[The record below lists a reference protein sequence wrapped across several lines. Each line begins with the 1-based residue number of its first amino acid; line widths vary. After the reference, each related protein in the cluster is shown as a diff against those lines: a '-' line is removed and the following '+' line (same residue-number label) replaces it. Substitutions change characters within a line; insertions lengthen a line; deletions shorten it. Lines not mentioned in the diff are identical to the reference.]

1 MSFCSWLKLFKR
13 KNVNNGDGEAA
24 ADDAESVVSR
34 NGDQKAVKSGKR
46 RTFLAVVAAKKS
58 AAKAKVKSSSEQVKG
73 VGEGDEEDGE
83 EWKPERQLEEDGDEG
98 EYFVGSLT
106 LNWEGNK
113 GI

>member
-24 ADDAESVVSR
+24 ADDADSVVSR
-34 NGDQKAVKSGKR
+34 NGDQKAVKSGKK

-73 VGEGDEEDGE
+73 VGEGDEDGE
-83 EWKPERQLEEDGDEG
+83 EWKPERQLEEDSDEG
-98 EYFVGSLT
+98 EYFVGSLI